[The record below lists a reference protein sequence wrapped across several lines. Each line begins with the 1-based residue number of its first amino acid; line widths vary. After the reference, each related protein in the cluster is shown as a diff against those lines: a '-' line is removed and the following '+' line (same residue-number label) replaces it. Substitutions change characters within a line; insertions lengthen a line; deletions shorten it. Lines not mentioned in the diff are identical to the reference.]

1 VLTLARLARMLER
14 ACTELTLAQYRLL
27 ALIAE
32 GEDRASTLAGKLAL
46 AKPTVSAT
54 VETLVERGYLAREA
68 VDGDRR
74 AIRLAVTAAGH
85 AALDTA
91 QQAMEDR
98 LAVVLGLVPDQGLV
112 KEALD
117 QLHLGLDA
125 LRTERRRSRR

>member
-98 LAVVLGLVPDQGLV
+98 LGVVLGLVPDQGLV

-117 QLHLGLDA
+117 QLHQGLDA

>member
-1 VLTLARLARMLER
+1 
-14 ACTELTLAQYRLL
+14 
-27 ALIAE
+27 
-32 GEDRASTLAGKLAL
+32 
-46 AKPTVSAT
+46 VSAT

-98 LAVVLGLVPDQGLV
+98 LGVVLGLVPDQGLV

-117 QLHLGLDA
+117 QLHQGLDA